1 MVPGVSPDVPLVRE
15 VLDERE
21 AELVEQALAVLD
33 SREEPAAA
41 VGARHVREAIARLTA
56 LWQAVE
62 RFPKT
67 QQRQNLGPRRR
78 DFQTL
83 LDTFVKCEPYTIEAY
98 LPTRAT
104 LARAY
109 GMAKFNFARMVRYVI
124 GDCVPADSEG
134 GALRVAADLVER
146 SAAAAIIAED
156 VLRSVAADNAQPDDL
171 RRRAVTLLADLWDR
185 RATHSLTD
193 FAPLLD
199 SAWRAKARVRI
210 SYGTLAGVN
219 ELFQLLRNGCD
230 PAFVDYFSSDRA
242 TAEHYAAFEEF
253 VFNATHEE
261 LTRMRDYMREQNAG
275 VLDAAAVARIF
286 NVNLERLHT
295 TTGTP
300 QDMFFTFREREMWAA
315 QRRLRNLPGPKKTAE
330 EYVMI
335 YVLGRSAGNGVEP

>member
-1 MVPGVSPDVPLVRE
+1 MPHSQQVRE
-15 VLDERE
+15 VLDDRE
-21 AELVEQALAVLD
+21 AELVEQALTVLD
-33 SREEPAAA
+33 ARDDASAAQ
-41 VGARHVREAIARLTA
+41 GARSVREALARLNT
-56 LWQAVE
+56 LWQAIE

-67 QQRQNLGPRRR
+67 QDDQTLGSRRR
-78 DFQTL
+78 NFRTL
-83 LDTFVKCEPYTIEAY
+83 LDTFIKSEAYTIEAY

-109 GMAKFNFARMVRYVI
+109 GMAKFNFARMMRYVI
-124 GDCVPADSEG
+124 SDTVPSDSEG

-146 SAAAAIIAED
+146 SAAASIIAED
-156 VLRSVAADNAQPDDL
+156 VLRSVAADNSHGDDL

-185 RATHSLTD
+185 RATQSLTD

-219 ELFQLLRNGCD
+219 ELFQLLRGGCD
-230 PAFVDYFSSDRA
+230 PAFVDFFSSERA
-242 TAEHYAAFEEF
+242 TSEQYAAFEEF
-253 VFNATHEE
+253 VFNATFEE
-261 LTRMRDYMREQNAG
+261 LSRMREFMRERNTS
-275 VLDAAAVARIF
+275 VLDATQVAGIF
-286 NVNLERLHT
+286 NVNLDRLHT

-335 YVLGRSAGNGVEP
+335 FVLGRQGPRPDC

>member
-1 MVPGVSPDVPLVRE
+1 MPGVTLVRE

-21 AELVEQALAVLD
+21 AELVEQALAFLD
-33 SREEPAAA
+33 ARDDPAA
-41 VGARHVREAIARLTA
+41 VGGARHVRDAIARLTT

-67 QQRQNLGPRRR
+67 QQCQLLGTRRR

-83 LDTFVKCEPYTIEAY
+83 LDTFVKSEPYSIEAY

-109 GMAKFNFARMVRYVI
+109 AMAKFNFSRMLRYVI
-124 GDCVPADSEG
+124 ADCVPADSEG

-146 SAAAAIIAED
+146 SAVAAIIAED
-156 VLRSVAADNAQPDDL
+156 VLRAIAADNDQPDPL
-171 RRRAVTLLADLWDR
+171 RRRAIALLADLWDR
-185 RATHSLTD
+185 RATQSLAD

-199 SAWRAKARVRI
+199 SAWRAKARVRV
-210 SYGTLAGVN
+210 SYGTLAGVS
-219 ELFQLLRNGCD
+219 ELFQLLRHGCD
-230 PAFVDYFSSDRA
+230 PAFVDYFGSDRA
-242 TAEHYAAFEEF
+242 TPEQYAAFEEF
-253 VFNATHEE
+253 VFNATYEE
-261 LTRMRDYMREQNAG
+261 LVRMREYMREKNTG
-275 VLDAAAVARIF
+275 VLDAAAVAKIF

-315 QRRLRNLPGPKKTAE
+315 QRRLNSLPGPKKTAE

-335 YVLGRSAGNGVEP
+335 YVLGRTGGDGAGG

>member
-1 MVPGVSPDVPLVRE
+1 VVPGVTSQGLPLVRE

-21 AELVEQALAVLD
+21 AELVEQALGVLD
-33 SREEPAAA
+33 GRGEPSAA
-41 VGARHVREAIARLTA
+41 VGARHVREAISRLTT

-67 QQRQNLGPRRR
+67 QQPQILGVRRR
-78 DFQTL
+78 DFGTL
-83 LDTFVKCEPYTIEAY
+83 LDRFVLSEPYTIEAY

-109 GMAKFNFARMVRYVI
+109 GVAKFNFARMLRYVI
-124 GDCVPADSEG
+124 ADCVPADSEG

-156 VLRSVAADNAQPDDL
+156 VLRAVASDNGEPDEL
-171 RRRAVTLLADLWDR
+171 RRRAIAILADLWDR
-185 RATHSLTD
+185 RATHGLAD

-199 SAWRAKARVRI
+199 SAWRAKARVRV

-253 VFNATHEE
+253 VFNATYEE
-261 LTRMRDYMREQNAG
+261 LSRMRDYMREQNTG
-275 VLDAAAVARIF
+275 VLDPSKVARLF

-335 YVLGRSAGNGVEP
+335 YVLGRSAGSQG